1 MTPRCTYC
9 ADLSLAHLIDL
20 AKIDFKGHVFPN
32 QPTTKD
38 LMGPFAWTSSLA
50 NPDDS
55 PKEKKPMAFY
65 PHHKCFQD
73 LVKSAEM
80 GCDLCEVMLTC
91 LKKRIPGVDGESQGD
106 NSDEIYWT
114 DFSRRRET
122 DIKISINSSH
132 VYPDATLDEVQMFDA
147 ISVQVGNIGDFRS
160 DIKNHGHS
168 FAVPTQSLTLVTKH
182 DSPIK
187 LKGFQ
192 IGRAEINPDLG
203 SKLNFDITRAWLRE
217 CLECHD
223 CHNTNLPQ
231 LPTRVIDVTPNQTR
245 IIHSNGIM
253 ANYIA
258 LSHCWGGPIPTSSTT
273 ATLPQ
278 YQNELPFQ
286 LLPANFRDAITITR
300 ELGVQYLWIDSL
312 CIIQDSKH
320 DWEQESQKMGTVYR
334 DALVTIYAMSSEA
347 STGGIIPSPAYE
359 PVEKPSTNLTFTD
372 NNGMEV
378 TVRVEPA
385 DSDVYDEDLHRL
397 AESSPLSSR
406 GWTFQESVLSP
417 RHIYYGKKQIYW
429 GCTQGFHDLKGMPPG
444 YRFPQEEH
452 INRLLPVLHST
463 TQDNNMI
470 TDMERLILLHSFRDI
485 VWQYCQRK
493 LTYDTDKLPAISGL
507 SRLLQPAI
515 GGDYLA
521 GLWSCDLLDEL
532 CWVPEMKLGCSHIK
546 PYRAPSWSWAVTN
559 DRVKFHRGTIIAPQD
574 RIAELKVI
582 DYHVIPKVENNP
594 YGEIESA
601 YLIIEGLT
609 LPVLRA
615 WQTRH
620 LGKDDYDGYSG
631 TYCFDDPAGISH
643 FEASE
648 WSQNYGW
655 QQAFWK
661 MDEDVGVQIMTGWET
676 HTHGKRVIDIEEEK
690 WMQEAYIVLL
700 VASTNRDDGDE
711 RPYAECLILKKVDGD
726 KDKDGDDDTI
736 EVYERVGN
744 YVVHHEPE
752 WLESWT
758 MKTVKLI

>member
-1 MTPRCTYC
+1 MTQRCTYC
-9 ADLSLAHLIDL
+9 VNLSLAHLINL

-32 QPTTKD
+32 QPTTED
-38 LMGPFAWTSSLA
+38 LMGPFVWTSSLA

-55 PKEKKPMAFY
+55 PKERKPMAFY
-65 PHHKCFQD
+65 PHHKCFRD
-73 LVKSAEM
+73 LVQSAEM
-80 GCDLCEVMLTC
+80 GCDLCEVILTC
-91 LKKRIPGVDGESQGD
+91 LKKRVPGEDEEGRGD

-132 VYPDATLDEVQMFDA
+132 VYPNATLDGVQMLDT
-147 ISVQVGNIGDFRS
+147 ILVHVGNIGDHRS
-160 DIKNHGHS
+160 DFKNHGHS
-168 FAVPTQSLTLVTKH
+168 FAVPTQSLTLVTKR
-182 DSPIK
+182 DSPIR
-187 LKGFQ
+187 LKGFR
-192 IGRAEINPDLG
+192 IGRADTDPDLG
-203 SKLNFDITRAWLRE
+203 SKMNFDIARGWLRE
-217 CLECHD
+217 CVECHD
-223 CHNTNLPQ
+223 YHNTKLPQ

-245 IIHSNGIM
+245 IIHSNGISDD
-253 ANYIA
+253 YIA

-347 STGGIIPSPAYE
+347 STGGIIPDPAYQ
-359 PVEKPSTNLTFTD
+359 PVEKPSTTLTLAD
-372 NNGMEV
+372 DNGMEV

-385 DSDVYDEDLHRL
+385 DRDLHDEDLHRL

-406 GWTFQESVLSP
+406 GWTFQEAILSP
-417 RHIYYGKKQIYW
+417 RHIYFGRKQIYW

-452 INRLLPVLHST
+452 INH
-463 TQDNNMI
+463 
-470 TDMERLILLHSFRDI
+470 
-485 VWQYCQRK
+485 
-493 LTYDTDKLPAISGL
+493 
-507 SRLLQPAI
+507 
-515 GGDYLA
+515 
-521 GLWSCDLLDEL
+521 
-532 CWVPEMKLGCSHIK
+532 
-546 PYRAPSWSWAVTN
+546 
-559 DRVKFHRGTIIAPQD
+559 
-574 RIAELKVI
+574 RIAELKLINYKV
-582 DYHVIPKVENNP
+582 VPKVKDNP
-594 YGEIESA
+594 YGEIEST
-601 YLIIEGLT
+601 YLIVEGLT

-620 LGKDDYDGYSG
+620 LGKYDYDGYSG

-643 FEASE
+643 YEASE
-648 WSQNYGW
+648 WSENYGW

-676 HTHGKRVIDIEEEK
+676 HSRDKRVIDEEEEK
-690 WMQEAYIVLL
+690 WMKEEYIVLL

-711 RPYAECLILKKVDGD
+711 RPYAECLILKKVDGNED
-726 KDKDGDDDTI
+726 EDDAAPD
-736 EVYERVGN
+736 VYERVGN

>member
-1 MTPRCTYC
+1 MKQRCTYC
-9 ADLSLAHLIDL
+9 SNLSLSHLIDL

-32 QPTTKD
+32 QPTTED
-38 LMGPFAWTSSLA
+38 SMGPFVWTSSLA
-50 NPDDS
+50 NPDKS
-55 PKEKKPMAFY
+55 PRERKPMAFY

-73 LVKSAEM
+73 LVKSAEI
-80 GCDLCEVMLTC
+80 GCDLCEVILTC
-91 LKKRIPGVDGESQGD
+91 LKKRIPGEDEDSRGG
-106 NSDEIYWT
+106 NADEIYWT

-132 VYPDATLDEVQMFDA
+132 VYPDATLDEVQMLDT
-147 ISVQVGNIGDFRS
+147 ILVQVGNIGDLRS
-160 DIKNHGHS
+160 DFKTRGRS
-168 FAVPTQSLTLVTKH
+168 FEVLTQSLTIITKRN
-182 DSPIK
+182 SPIR
-187 LKGFQ
+187 LKDFQ
-192 IGRAEINPDLG
+192 IGRAEIDPDLG
-203 SKLNFDITRAWLRE
+203 SKLNYDITRGWLKE
-217 CLECHD
+217 CLECHS

-245 IIHSNGIM
+245 IIHSNGIK
-253 ANYIA
+253 AHYIA

-273 ATLPQ
+273 VTLPQ
-278 YQNELPFQ
+278 YQNELPFEP
-286 LLPANFRDAITITR
+286 LPANFRDAITITR

-334 DALVTIYAMSSEA
+334 DALVTVYAMSSEA
-347 STGGIIPSPAYE
+347 STGGIIPNPACQ
-359 PVEKPSTNLTFTD
+359 PVEKPSTTLALTD
-372 NNGMEV
+372 DNGMEV

-385 DSDVYDEDLHRL
+385 DRDIYDEDLHRL

-406 GWTFQESVLSP
+406 GWTFQESILSP

-429 GCTQGFHDLKGMPPG
+429 GCTQGFHDLKGMPSG
-444 YRFPQEEH
+444 YRFSQEEH

-463 TQDNNMI
+463 IPDTNMI
-470 TDMERLILLHSFRDI
+470 TDMERLILLRSFRDM
-485 VWQYCQRK
+485 VWQYCQRD

-521 GLWSCDLLDEL
+521 GLWSCDMLDEL
-532 CWVPEMKLGCSHIK
+532 CWVPEMKSGCFHVK

-559 DRVKFHRGTIIAPQD
+559 NRVQFRRDTIIAPKD
-574 RIAELKVI
+574 RIAELKII
-582 DYHVIPKVENNP
+582 DYKVVPKVENNP

-601 YLIIEGLT
+601 YLIVEGLT

-620 LGKDDYDGYSG
+620 LGNYDYDGFSG
-631 TYCFDDPAGISH
+631 IYCFDDPAGISH
-643 FEASE
+643 YEDSE
-648 WSQNYGW
+648 PSENYGW
-655 QQAFWK
+655 LQAFRK
-661 MDEDVGVQIMTGWET
+661 KNEGKGEQIMTGWENRSRS
-676 HTHGKRVIDIEEEK
+676 KRVIDVEEEK
-690 WMQEAYIVLL
+690 WMKEEYIVLL
-700 VASTNRDDGDE
+700 VSSTNRDDGDE
-711 RPYAECLILKKVDGD
+711 RPYAECLILKKVDRNEH
-726 KDKDGDDDTI
+726 GDDDTI
-736 EVYERVGN
+736 DVYERVGN

>member
-1 MTPRCTYC
+1 MTQRCTYC
-9 ADLSLAHLIDL
+9 ANLSLSHLIDL

-32 QPTTKD
+32 QPTTGD
-38 LMGPFAWTSSLA
+38 LMGPFVWTSSLA
-50 NPDDS
+50 NPDNS
-55 PKEKKPMAFY
+55 PKERKRMAFY

-73 LVKSAEM
+73 LVKSAET
-80 GCDLCEVMLTC
+80 GCDFCEVILTC
-91 LKKRIPGVDGESQGD
+91 LKKRIPGEDEDSRGD
-106 NSDEIYWT
+106 NTDEIYWT

-132 VYPDATLDEVQMFDA
+132 VYPDATLDGVQMFDT
-147 ISVQVGNIGDFRS
+147 ISVHVGNFGDHRS
-160 DIKNHGHS
+160 DFKNHGHS
-168 FAVPTQSLTLVTKH
+168 FAVPTQSLTLVTKR
-182 DSPIK
+182 DSPIR

-192 IGRAEINPDLG
+192 IGRAETDSDLG
-203 SKLNFDITRAWLRE
+203 SKLNFDITRGWLRE
-217 CLECHD
+217 CLECHK

-245 IIHSNGIM
+245 IVHSNGIK
-253 ANYIA
+253 AHYIA
-258 LSHCWGGPIPTSSTT
+258 LSHCWGGEIPTSTTT

-312 CIIQDSKH
+312 CIIQGSKH

-334 DALVTIYAMSSEA
+334 DALATIYAMSSEA
-347 STGGIIPSPAYE
+347 STGGIIPNPAYE
-359 PVEKPSTNLTFTD
+359 PVEKPSTTLALTDD
-372 NNGMEV
+372 NGIEV

-385 DSDVYDEDLHRL
+385 DRDIYDEDLHRL

-406 GWTFQESVLSP
+406 GWTFQESILSP

-452 INRLLPVLHST
+452 INRLLPILHST
-463 TQDNNMI
+463 IQDNN
-470 TDMERLILLHSFRDI
+470 
-485 VWQYCQRK
+485 
-493 LTYDTDKLPAISGL
+493 
-507 SRLLQPAI
+507 
-515 GGDYLA
+515 
-521 GLWSCDLLDEL
+521 
-532 CWVPEMKLGCSHIK
+532 
-546 PYRAPSWSWAVTN
+546 
-559 DRVKFHRGTIIAPQD
+559 

-582 DYHVIPKVENNP
+582 DYGVVPKVKDNP

-601 YLIIEGLT
+601 YLIVEGLT

-620 LGKDDYDGYSG
+620 LGKYDYDGYSG

-643 FEASE
+643 CEVSE
-648 WSQNYGW
+648 PSENYGW
-655 QQAFWK
+655 HQAFWK
-661 MDEDVGVQIMTGWET
+661 MDEDAGVQIMTGRKT
-676 HTHGKRVIDIEEEK
+676 SSRGKRVVDIEEEK
-690 WMQEAYIVLL
+690 WMKEEYIVLL
-700 VASTNRDDGDE
+700 VASTNTDDGDE
-711 RPYAECLILKKVDGD
+711 RPHAECLILKKVDGNENE
-726 KDKDGDDDTI
+726 DDDTPD
-736 EVYERVGN
+736 VYERVGN

>member
-1 MTPRCTYC
+1 MTQRCTYC
-9 ADLSLAHLIDL
+9 ANLSLVHLIDL
-20 AKIDFKGHVFPN
+20 AKIDFKGRVFPN
-32 QPTTKD
+32 QPTTEG
-38 LMGPFAWTSSLA
+38 LMGPFIWTSLLA

-55 PKEKKPMAFY
+55 LKEGKPMAFY

-73 LVKSAEM
+73 LLKSADM
-80 GCDLCEVMLTC
+80 GCDLCEVILTC
-91 LKKRIPGVDGESQGD
+91 LKKRIPGEDEESQGD
-106 NSDEIYWT
+106 NSDEVYWT

-132 VYPDATLDEVQMFDA
+132 VYPDATLDGVQMLDT
-147 ISVQVGNIGDFRS
+147 ILVHVGNIGDQRS
-160 DIKNHGHS
+160 DFKNHGHS
-168 FAVPTQSLTLVTKH
+168 FAVPTQSLTLVTKR

-192 IGRAEINPDLG
+192 IGRAETDPDLG
-203 SKLNFDITRAWLRE
+203 SKLNFDIARGWLRE
-217 CLECHD
+217 CLECHN

-245 IIHSNGIM
+245 IVHSNGIK
-253 ANYIA
+253 AHYIA
-258 LSHCWGGPIPTSSTT
+258 LSHCWGGEIPSSTTT

-278 YQNELPFQ
+278 YENELPFQ

-334 DALVTIYAMSSEA
+334 DALVTIYAMSSKA
-347 STGGIIPSPAYE
+347 STGGIIPDPTYQ
-359 PVEKPSTNLTFTD
+359 PIEKPTTTLALID
-372 NNGMEV
+372 DNGMEV

-385 DSDVYDEDLHRL
+385 DRDIYDEDLHRL

-406 GWTFQESVLSP
+406 GWTFQESILSP

-463 TQDNNMI
+463 IQDSSII
-470 TDMERLILLHSFRDI
+470 TDMERL
-485 VWQYCQRK
+485 
-493 LTYDTDKLPAISGL
+493 
-507 SRLLQPAI
+507 
-515 GGDYLA
+515 
-521 GLWSCDLLDEL
+521 
-532 CWVPEMKLGCSHIK
+532 

-559 DRVKFHRGTIIAPQD
+559 DRVKFYRGTIIAPKD

-582 DYHVIPKVENNP
+582 DYEVVPKVKDNP
-594 YGEIESA
+594 YGGIESA

-620 LGKDDYDGYSG
+620 LGKYDYDGYSG

-643 FEASE
+643 YEVSEPFE
-648 WSQNYGW
+648 NYGW
-655 QQAFWK
+655 HQAFWK
-661 MDEDVGVQIMTGWET
+661 KNEDEGVQIMTGWET
-676 HTHGKRVIDIEEEK
+676 HSCGERVVDSEEEK
-690 WMQEAYIVLL
+690 WMKEEYIVLL
-700 VASTNRDDGDE
+700 VSSTHRDDGDE
-711 RPYAECLILKKVDGD
+711 RPYAECLILRKVDGD
-726 KDKDGDDDTI
+726 ENDDDDDDDDDMPD
-736 EVYERVGN
+736 VYERVGN

>member
-1 MTPRCTYC
+1 MIQRCTYC
-9 ADLSLAHLIDL
+9 ANLSLAHLIDL

-32 QPTTKD
+32 QPTTGD

-80 GCDLCEVMLTC
+80 GCDLCEVILTC
-91 LKKRIPGVDGESQGD
+91 LKKRIPGEDKESQGD

-132 VYPDATLDEVQMFDA
+132 VYPDATLDEVQ
-147 ISVQVGNIGDFRS
+147 IS

-168 FAVPTQSLTLVTKH
+168 FAVPKQRLTVVTNA
-182 DSPIK
+182 
-187 LKGFQ
+187 
-192 IGRAEINPDLG
+192 IGSAEINPDLG

-273 ATLPQ
+273 ATLRQ

-300 ELGVQYLWIDSL
+300 ELGVNISGLTL
-312 CIIQDSKH
+312 C
-320 DWEQESQKMGTVYR
+320 KMGTVYR

-347 STGGIIPSPAYE
+347 STGGIISNLAYE

-372 NNGMEV
+372 DNGMEV

-385 DSDVYDEDLHRL
+385 DRDVYDEDLHRL

-429 GCTQGFHDLKGMPPG
+429 GCTQGFHDLKGMP
-444 YRFPQEEH
+444 
-452 INRLLPVLHST
+452 L
-463 TQDNNMI
+463 
-470 TDMERLILLHSFRDI
+470 
-485 VWQYCQRK
+485 
-493 LTYDTDKLPAISGL
+493 DTD
-507 SRLLQPAI
+507 
-515 GGDYLA
+515 
-521 GLWSCDLLDEL
+521 
-532 CWVPEMKLGCSHIK
+532 
-546 PYRAPSWSWAVTN
+546 
-559 DRVKFHRGTIIAPQD
+559 FH
-574 RIAELKVI
+574 K
-582 DYHVIPKVENNP
+582 K
-594 YGEIESA
+594 
-601 YLIIEGLT
+601 
-609 LPVLRA
+609 
-615 WQTRH
+615 
-620 LGKDDYDGYSG
+620 
-631 TYCFDDPAGISH
+631 
-643 FEASE
+643 
-648 WSQNYGW
+648 
-655 QQAFWK
+655 
-661 MDEDVGVQIMTGWET
+661 
-676 HTHGKRVIDIEEEK
+676 
-690 WMQEAYIVLL
+690 
-700 VASTNRDDGDE
+700 ST
-711 RPYAECLILKKVDGD
+711 
-726 KDKDGDDDTI
+726 
-736 EVYERVGN
+736 
-744 YVVHHEPE
+744 
-752 WLESWT
+752 
-758 MKTVKLI
+758 

>member
-73 LVKSAEM
+73 LLKSAEM
-80 GCDLCEVMLTC
+80 GCDLCEVILTC

-168 FAVPTQSLTLVTKH
+168 FAVPTQSLTLVTKR

-192 IGRAEINPDLG
+192 IGRTEINPDLG

-223 CHNTNLPQ
+223 CHNTNLQQ

-334 DALVTIYAMSSEA
+334 DALVTIYAMSSDA
-347 STGGIIPSPAYE
+347 STGGIIPNPAHE
-359 PVEKPSTNLTFTD
+359 PVEKPSTNFTFTD
-372 NNGMEV
+372 DNGMEV

-385 DSDVYDEDLHRL
+385 DRDVYDEDLHRL

-452 INRLLPVLHST
+452 INH
-463 TQDNNMI
+463 
-470 TDMERLILLHSFRDI
+470 
-485 VWQYCQRK
+485 
-493 LTYDTDKLPAISGL
+493 
-507 SRLLQPAI
+507 
-515 GGDYLA
+515 
-521 GLWSCDLLDEL
+521 
-532 CWVPEMKLGCSHIK
+532 
-546 PYRAPSWSWAVTN
+546 
-559 DRVKFHRGTIIAPQD
+559 
-574 RIAELKVI
+574 
-582 DYHVIPKVENNP
+582 YHVIPKVENNP

-661 MDEDVGVQIMTGWET
+661 MDEDLGVQIMTGWET
-676 HTHGKRVIDIEEEK
+676 HAHGKQVIDIEEEK